1 MVATASAAPV
11 APGRLGEAIPAEALL
26 TYQSHLATWLTE
38 RRAELGRLDTAA
50 QRAANAQT
58 FTGDVVL
65 AMSMWQSVSTGTEQL
80 RQLWDSG
87 RADAVARER
96 MSRVIWGRLD
106 GAQVPGV
113 GADPSTQVSL
123 VEATRLCDALL
134 SQRRVRLSF
143 DPNQAATVARL
154 RSVRASLVRSGDLLR
169 REGIGPDADGSGGP
183 AAVDALVT
191 RLDRVTAD
199 AARGADVSGPLAEL
213 ESAAARAER
222 DSIVAAAR
230 RHEHD
235 RDASRA
241 SSLLERLAARAD
253 VLADLAARCRREV
266 LRPPNLAGPDVARL
280 GDDPGGRQ
288 ELAAY
293 LTRLEL
299 VARAMDAVEDAYSTP
314 LRTRASLRFRLTS
327 ATERARRNGR
337 LDSPTVAAAR
347 RETSEAVETTP
358 CDVALAADLV
368 DLYESLTQELPHR
381 RRASGATKGS
391 S

>member
-123 VEATRLCDALL
+123 VEATRLCDALIA
-134 SQRRVRLSF
+134 Q
-143 DPNQAATVARL
+143 L
-154 RSVRASLVRSGDLLR
+154 R
-169 REGIGPDADGSGGP
+169 
-183 AAVDALVT
+183 
-191 RLDRVTAD
+191 
-199 AARGADVSGPLAEL
+199 AARPQLPLLMLTASGSVSHA
-213 ESAAARAER
+213 
-222 DSIVAAAR
+222 VAAM
-230 RHEHD
+230 
-235 RDASRA
+235 RA
-241 SSLLERLAARAD
+241 
-253 VLADLAARCRREV
+253 
-266 LRPPNLAGPDVARL
+266 
-280 GDDPGGRQ
+280 
-288 ELAAY
+288 
-293 LTRLEL
+293 
-299 VARAMDAVEDAYSTP
+299 
-314 LRTRASLRFRLTS
+314 
-327 ATERARRNGR
+327 
-337 LDSPTVAAAR
+337 
-347 RETSEAVETTP
+347 
-358 CDVALAADLV
+358 
-368 DLYESLTQELPHR
+368 
-381 RRASGATKGS
+381 GATDTRGATWPG
-391 S
+391 